1 MDFRANRKIF
11 TNFTHEEEQRVNILY
26 AEHIDKSYKTPQG
39 ILEIL
44 KDQCLALE
52 EGEMA
57 AVMGPSGSGKTT
69 LFQILSGIDIP
80 DRGNVW
86 FEGENLMEM
95 TQEQRAD
102 FRRKHMGMV
111 FQDFQLLES
120 LNVRENILLPLVLDG
135 VEAKEQDMRC
145 EKIMDILGI
154 TTQAEKGLTQ
164 LSGGQKQR
172 TAIARALIGEPKLV
186 LADEPTG
193 NLDRSTTV
201 EVMKCMRELNCR
213 LSTAFLVITHDSYVA
228 SCCDRVIQMG
238 GGQI

>member
-1 MDFRANRKIF
+1 M
-11 TNFTHEEEQRVNILY
+11 NILY

-135 VEAKEQDMRC
+135 VEAQEQDMRC

-193 NLDRSTTV
+193 NLDRKSV
-201 EVMKCMRELNCR
+201 V
-213 LSTAFLVITHDSYVA
+213 
-228 SCCDRVIQMG
+228 
-238 GGQI
+238 